1 MVPGWVARGLWRGCC
16 GCRRFV
22 STAAAPQLST
32 AEIAQMRNELFT
44 KERERQL
51 SLYPR
56 IEKIEVKYVGK
67 HHPGTLFIM
76 NKGLS
81 TPYSCA
87 MHLSEWHCKKS
98 VLALVDGELW
108 DMNKPLTR
116 SCEIQFLT
124 FKDED
129 PEEVNKAYWRSCA
142 MLLGCVLEQA
152 FKDEYSVTLIRAPE
166 VPVIS
171 GAFCYDVI
179 LDSRLD
185 DWKPTEES
193 LRSFTKDVHRLIH
206 QDLLF
211 ETLDVDAN
219 VALEIFQHNKYK
231 RDIVEQNASQNSEG
245 IVKLHRFGNF
255 VDISEGPH
263 IPRTSFCHQYEVT
276 TAHSLQNSQFEL
288 TRRFQGLSLPAA
300 LKLHHTIWHR
310 LRERSR
316 QLVSEDRRKEEKDK
330 NTISNTESV

>member
-1 MVPGWVARGLWRGCC
+1 MVSRSVAVWLWRGCS
-16 GCRRFV
+16 RRFV
-22 STAAAPQLST
+22 STAPAPQLST

-51 SLYPR
+51 SLFPR

-76 NKGLS
+76 NKGFS

-98 VLALVDGELW
+98 VLALVDGDLW

-142 MLLGCVLEQA
+142 MLLGCALEQA
-152 FKDEYSVTLIRAPE
+152 FKDEYSVTLVRAPE
-166 VPVIS
+166 VPAVHMS
-171 GAFCYDVI
+171 VVFF
-179 LDSRLD
+179 SF
-185 DWKPTEES
+185 KES

-245 IVKLHRFGNF
+245 TVKLHRFGNF

-276 TAHSLQNSQFEL
+276 AAHNLQNSESEL
-288 TRRFQGLSLPAA
+288 IRRFQGLSLPVA
-300 LKLHHTIWHR
+300 LKLNHTIWHR

-316 QLVSEDRRKEEKDK
+316 QLVSEDRRKEERDK
-330 NTISNTESV
+330 NAISNTESV

>member
-1 MVPGWVARGLWRGCC
+1 MASCRVARGLWRGCS
-16 GCRRFV
+16 RRFV
-22 STAAAPQLST
+22 STAPAAQLST
-32 AEIAQMRNELFT
+32 AEIAQMRNELYT

-67 HHPGTLFIM
+67 SHPGTVFVM
-76 NKGLS
+76 NKGFS

-87 MHLSEWHCKKS
+87 MHLSELHCKKS
-98 VLALVDGELW
+98 VLALVDGEFW
-108 DMNKPLTR
+108 DMNKPLTN
-116 SCEIQFLT
+116 SCEIEFLT

-129 PEEVNKAYWRSCA
+129 PEEVNKAYWRSCS
-142 MLLGCVLEQA
+142 MLLGYVLEQA
-152 FKDEYSVTLIRAPE
+152 FKEEYSTTLVRAPE

-179 LDSRLD
+179 LDSKLD

-193 LRSFTKDVHRLIH
+193 LRSFTKDIHKLIH
-206 QDLLF
+206 QDLPF
-211 ETLDVDAN
+211 ETLDVDAK

-231 RDIVEQNASQNSEG
+231 QDMVEQKASQNSER
-245 IVKLHRFGNF
+245 IVKLHRCGNF

-263 IPRTSFCHQYEVT
+263 IPRTSFCYQYEVT
-276 TAHSLQNSQFEL
+276 AAHNLQSSQSEL
-288 TRRFQGLSLPAA
+288 IRRFQGLSLPVA
-300 LKLHHTIWHR
+300 LKLQHAVCYR

-316 QLVSEDRRKEEKDK
+316 KLVSEDEQKQDGDK
-330 NTISNTESV
+330 HCTSNTESV